1 MDYFWK
7 ENKKFVIAVGA
18 GFLGLLLYRSFVLVP
33 LGNAADQA
41 KSKLQREKQE
51 LKVRMANGVPS
62 EESLRLARA
71 SRDRMKQSLAS
82 LVKDVEFKVPDKF
95 RKPDRESARTHFES
109 LIIDL
114 YKELHQKA
122 VNAKI
127 AYPAN
132 LGLDSVGDES
142 AAEYLQRLAVVE
154 QLSQVAIAAEVEKV
168 EVLDGLAGAGSRDE
182 GPSKKSAFLS
192 KVGAY
197 MKFSGRAES
206 VFKVLHGVQKK
217 GLYLAVTGFEAQR
230 DDQTKDLFVASITVA
245 MLKVDEKSSLEA
257 K

>member
-7 ENKKFVIAVGA
+7 EHKKFVIAVGA

-33 LGNAADQA
+33 LGIAADQA

-62 EESLRLARA
+62 EDSLRLARA
-71 SRDRMKQSLAS
+71 SRDRTKQSLAS
-82 LVKDVEFKVPDKF
+82 LIKDVEFKSPDKF
-95 RKPDRESARTHFES
+95 RKPDRENAKTHFES
-109 LIIDL
+109 LSIDL

-132 LGLDSVGDES
+132 VGLDSVNDDNG
-142 AAEYLQRLAVVE
+142 AEYLLRLAVVE
-154 QLSQVAIAAEVEKV
+154 QLSLVAIAAEVEKI
-168 EVLDGLAGAGSRDE
+168 EVLDGLAGGGSRDE
-182 GPSKKSAFLS
+182 GPAKKSPFLT
-192 KVGAY
+192 KVGAF
-197 MKFSGRAES
+197 MKFSGKAES

-217 GLYLAVTGFEAQR
+217 GLYLAVTSFEAQR
-230 DDQTKDLFVASITVA
+230 DDQTKDLFLASITVS
-245 MLKVDEKSSLEA
+245 MLRVDEKASLEA